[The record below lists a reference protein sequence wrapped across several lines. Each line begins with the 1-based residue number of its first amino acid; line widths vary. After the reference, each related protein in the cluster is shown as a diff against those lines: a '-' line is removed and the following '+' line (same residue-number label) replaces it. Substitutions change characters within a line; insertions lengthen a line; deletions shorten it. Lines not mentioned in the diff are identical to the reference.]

1 MQNPFTHAFGATPN
15 KFISSALEESIIENF
30 SYEQPSE
37 RCYILTGVRGAG
49 KTVMMS
55 NISKKLM
62 ERDDWVVCNLV
73 LSDDILKQ
81 FAAKLAENP
90 ICAKHFVKPIGVS
103 VSLPIINAGLEYD
116 KDLVFDI
123 HILLG
128 KMLQSISKAGKK
140 VMVTID
146 DIYLCDGMIAFA
158 QSFQSFLTDY
168 CELPIYL
175 VMTGLY
181 QNYRELT
188 DVKNAKLKG
197 CTFLTRILEKK
208 VPPLD
213 ESQMALS
220 YFNTFDIDEREAIRL
235 SKMTKGYAYAYQL
248 LGYWYFEKN
257 VNKNDE
263 VRDYEVSYR
272 SELIK
277 YSYSKLW
284 TELSDK
290 DKSIVIYLV
299 ELGADDK
306 SIKRADVIDY
316 INQNG
321 EDITSSTFNK
331 YRERLLGKGI
341 IATSDNR
348 EGMIW
353 LPLPEFGNFVRLY
366 HMD

>member
-15 KFISSALEESIIENF
+15 KFIASSLEETIIENF
-30 SYEQPSE
+30 SYDQPSE

-55 NISKKLM
+55 NIAKKLM
-62 ERDDWVVCNLV
+62 DREDWVVCNLV

-90 ICAKHFVKPIGVS
+90 ICKKHFLKTKNVS
-103 VSLPIINAGLEYD
+103 ISIPLLNAGIEYD
-116 KDLVFDI
+116 QDMVFDI
-123 HILLG
+123 HVLLG
-128 KMLQSISKAGKK
+128 KMLQSISKDGKK

-158 QSFQSFLTDY
+158 QAFQSFLTDY
-168 CELPIYL
+168 RELPIYL
-175 VMTGLY
+175 VMTGLF
-181 QNYRELT
+181 QNYREIT

-197 CTFLTRILEKK
+197 CTFLTRIFEKE

-213 ESQMALS
+213 ESQMAVS
-220 YFNTFDIDEREAIRL
+220 YFNTFEVDEKEAIRL
-235 SKMTKGYAYAYQL
+235 AKMTKGYAYAYQL

-257 VNKNDE
+257 VNHNEE

-272 SELIK
+272 SDLIK

-284 TELSDK
+284 TELSEK
-290 DKSIVIYLV
+290 DKSIVMYLV
-299 ELGADDK
+299 ELGADDT
-306 SIKRADVIDY
+306 SVKRADVISFM
-316 INQNG
+316 NKN
-321 EDITSSTFNK
+321 EDSISSSTFNK

-348 EGMIW
+348 EGLIW